1 MANFLL
7 LINIIVGIVIVVL
20 ILIQGKGGGL
30 GSAWGGSTESY
41 QTKRGVEK
49 LTFQITIFF
58 VVIFF
63 ILSVINLF

>member
-1 MANFLL
+1 MPNFLL
-7 LINIIVGIVIVVL
+7 LINIVVGIVIVIL

-30 GSAWGGSTESY
+30 GSAWGGSTETY

-49 LTFQITIFF
+49 FTFQITVFF

>member
-1 MANFLL
+1 MKNLL
-7 LINIIVGIVIVVL
+7 LIVNIVIAIIIVVL

-30 GSAWGGSTESY
+30 GSAWGGSGDAY

-49 LTFQITIFF
+49 FTFQITVFF
-58 VVIFF
+58 VIIFF